1 MAIAGDP
8 DAAPADDLEPQ
19 AEEAGAHDRGTA
31 TSSLRLHS
39 AAREVAVPYV
49 GQMYVCPRCRRE
61 IPPEALITLGKPAE
75 FAHLLNSINRCPYCR
90 FIFSYRSRAV
100 VIRA

>member
-8 DAAPADDLEPQ
+8 GAPPADADERVGPD
-19 AEEAGAHDRGTA
+19 AGIP
-31 TSSLRLHS
+31 TSVLRLDQR
-39 AAREVAVPYV
+39 ATEVSVPYV
-49 GQMYVCPRCRRE
+49 GQAYVCPRCRRE
-61 IPPEALITLGKPAE
+61 IPVDQLITLGKPAE

-90 FIFSYRSRAV
+90 LIFSYRSRAV